1 MKKLMA
7 FSLALTM
14 IFSAVSCSDKKE
26 SQVSEQTQEV
36 MSVSQTM
43 YRSDY
48 IPVPDDCVAFMDV
61 MTDSDGRMLVE
72 YIGGQLPHYEYK
84 IAVYNEDNSI
94 AETISIETE
103 GDEFLTHFS
112 LDENGN
118 FRAFSEYT
126 ESSFSSSEINDEE
139 TYAEYWEDSETE
151 LSVKT
156 YDKTGKMIDKVSFGD
171 LDGNF
176 VGGESSI
183 GYCGISGD
191 HYMITLQDLY
201 FILDSE
207 GKIAEKCMPDPD
219 VISCS
224 YDYNGKVV
232 MWRSDGFK
240 CGDTLAEAKNSK
252 VISFPDDKMI
262 NGSCVM
268 GDERFPMYAELT
280 DGFYGLSAG
289 NQVYKVIDY
298 SASKLSTGNMSQI
311 SPISE
316 GKYFATSYEG
326 DGLKFM
332 LLTVRPDDY
341 TEERETIVVGIHG
354 IINSDDYDLSSG
366 FARQNDDYEV
376 EFREYPWDSDTLKQ
390 DILTDNSPDVFVY
403 DDIADM
409 YNYVNMGAFAD
420 YDSLSEQYGGINS
433 DFFMPNIVEAL
444 KYKGK
449 LYAMG
454 NDFQPSVTFANREVI
469 GREYQNMTMEQ
480 FLDIA
485 ENMPENMCIS
495 EMYSLDIPGMFFS
508 YLVPE
513 NPSEWIDMENYTCD
527 FDNEKFIR
535 VLNLCRD
542 ARYIDAEQH
551 DESFYLSPN
560 AEQQM
565 GAEMEGN
572 AAMIY
577 NKKSLIYNTIT
588 SDFRRLFN
596 DTIGLHGMKL
606 DDVTYLTPPNKY
618 RQGRCSIYRKYS
630 VLNNGKNQQG
640 GWEFVNYVLSYDV
653 QTSSNN
659 QRLFVTGKDAFETN
673 IQKQVKEMREQG
685 SSTNKFNGYEYTVEY
700 NISDEDVNYILD
712 YICSCSQLSV
722 EGFDLHTI
730 LAEEFEKFENGE
742 TTAEECAKHT
752 QDRVTIYLSEHAG

>member
-14 IFSAVSCSDKKE
+14 MFAAVSCSDKKE
-26 SQVSEQTQEV
+26 SQVTESAQEV
-36 MSVSQTM
+36 LSVSQTM

-48 IPVPDDCVAFMDV
+48 IPVPDDCVSFMDV

-94 AETISIETE
+94 AETINIETE

-126 ESSFSSSEINDEE
+126 ESSFPSSEINDEE

-156 YDKTGKMIDKVSFGD
+156 YDRTGKMIDKVSFGD
-171 LDGNF
+171 LEGNF
-176 VGGESSI
+176 VGGESNI
-183 GYCGISGD
+183 GYCSISGD
-191 HYMITLQDLY
+191 HYMITLQNLY

-207 GKIAEKCMPDPD
+207 GKIAEKCMPDTD

-240 CGDTLAEAKNSK
+240 RGDTLAEAKNSS
-252 VISFPDDKMI
+252 VIKFPDNMWL
-262 NGSCVM
+262 NGTCVM
-268 GDERFPMYAELT
+268 GDERFPMYVELT
-280 DGFYGLSAG
+280 DGLYGITAD

-298 SASKLSTGNMSQI
+298 SASKLSAGSMSQI
-311 SPISE
+311 APISE

-326 DGLKFM
+326 DGIKFM

-341 TEERETIVVGIHG
+341 TEERETIVVGIHNV
-354 IINSDDYDLSSG
+354 INSDDYDLSSG

-420 YDSLSEQYGGINS
+420 YDTLSEKYGGINS
-433 DFFMPNIVEAL
+433 DFFLPNIVEAL

-454 NDFQPSVTFANREVI
+454 NDFYPSLSFANREVI

-485 ENMPENMCIS
+485 ENMPEDMLIS
-495 EMYSLDIPGMFFS
+495 EQYALDMPIMLFD
-508 YLVPE
+508 YLVRA
-513 NPSEWIDMENYTCD
+513 NGCEWIDMENYTCD

-542 ARYIDAEQH
+542 TRYVEAEQH

-565 GAEMEGN
+565 AIKTEEN
-572 AAMIY
+572 IAMFRNKQVLLSTSSAY
-577 NKKSLIYNTIT
+577 NFEQMY
-588 SDFRRLFN
+588 SD
-596 DTIGLHGMKL
+596 IAGLHGMEM
-606 DDVTYLTPPNKY
+606 DELTFITTPNKE
-618 RQGRCSIYRKYS
+618 GKGNCTIYRKYS
-630 VLNNGKNQQG
+630 VLNSGKNQQG
-640 GWEFVNYVLSYDV
+640 GWEFVNYALSYDV
-653 QTSSNN
+653 QTSSYG
-659 QRLFVTGKDAFETN
+659 QHFMVTGKDAFETN
-673 IQKQVKEMREQG
+673 LQTIIKQMREQG
-685 SSTNKFNGYEYTVEY
+685 SMSKGYNGYEYTVDY
-700 NISDEDVNYILD
+700 NISDEDVKYLSD
-712 YICSCSQLSV
+712 YIYSCSQLTLS
-722 EGFDLHTI
+722 GGDTCTI
-730 LAEEFEKFENGE
+730 LTEEFEKFENGE
-742 TTAEECAKHT
+742 ITAEECAKHI